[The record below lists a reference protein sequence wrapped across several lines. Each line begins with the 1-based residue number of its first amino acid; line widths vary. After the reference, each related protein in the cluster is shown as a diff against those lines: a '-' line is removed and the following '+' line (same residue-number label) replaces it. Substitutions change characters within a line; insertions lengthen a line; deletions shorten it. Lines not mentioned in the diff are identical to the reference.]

1 MVSLA
6 GRERKHSVDPLPDR
20 RWWRAVRLRTRL
32 FISYVAVVVV
42 ALAAMFTAA
51 ALLVPDEFQPEEETG
66 VVLSHEIESAFDRAV
81 GIALLVGIAVAVV
94 GATVTSRLLLRSLD
108 RIRAATRSMAAGH
121 YGERIPVPR
130 EPELGRLAADVN
142 RLSAELAD
150 VERRRARLVS
160 EVAHEMRTPLSMLRG
175 QVEGLIDGVFAP
187 SPELFASLGDD
198 IARLQRLASDLSSL
212 SRVEEG
218 AFQLVSGETDLADTA
233 LRTAE
238 RLRPQFEDQG
248 VGLQVV
254 ASAPVH
260 AEVDRERIVQVVT
273 NLLGN
278 ALAATDAGGRVDV
291 TVRQEGGNA
300 VIDVVDTGIGIAEED
315 LERIFH
321 RFERVEHADRPAPA
335 TGSGIGLTIARG
347 IVSAHGGEITVSS
360 PGPGKGAA
368 FRVRLP
374 ARPGRVQARSR

>member
-1 MVSLA
+1 MIRLP
-6 GRERKHSVDPLPDR
+6 GRQ
-20 RWWRAVRLRTRL
+20 WWRTLSLRTRL
-32 FISYVAVVVV
+32 FSSHLAVVIVS
-42 ALAAMFTAA
+42 LAAMFAAAA
-51 ALLVPDEFQPEEETG
+51 ALVPSEFDPEVETG
-66 VVLSHEIESAFDRAV
+66 MILSREVERTFDRAV
-81 GIALLVGIAVAVV
+81 VIALLVGLAVAVV

-108 RIRAATRSMAAGH
+108 RIRAATRRMAAGH
-121 YGERIPVPR
+121 YGQRIPVPR
-130 EPELGRLAADVN
+130 EPELGRLVADVN

-175 QVEGLIDGVFAP
+175 QVDGLVDGVFAP
-187 SPELFASLGDD
+187 SGELFASLGED

-218 AFQLVSGETDLADTA
+218 AFRLVRGEADLAKTA
-233 LRTAE
+233 QRTAE

-278 ALAATDAGGRVDV
+278 ALAATDPGGRVDV
-291 TVRQEGGNA
+291 TVRQEGDDA
-300 VIDVVDTGIGIAEED
+300 VIDVVDTGIGIAAED

-321 RFERVEHADRPAPA
+321 RFERLEPAGRPAPA
-335 TGSGIGLTIARG
+335 GGSGIGLTIARG
-347 IVSAHGGEITVSS
+347 IVRAHGGEITVSS
-360 PGPGKGAA
+360 PGPSRGAA

-374 ARPGRVQARSR
+374 SMPEQAQAR